1 MIDNTNTKYG
11 KFKPWVVGGGIISS
25 ITLLLLFTDLG
36 GLNKTNPFLY
46 LVLFGIIYLVMDV
59 FYSIKDIGF
68 WSMIPALSLDSHER
82 EKMATFARIGSTI
95 GANIVGVAIMPIV
108 LFFSMTNSSG
118 SGDKSGWFWF
128 AFIVALIGVITS
140 IAVGIGTREVESKL
154 RDNNE
159 KTSLKQVF
167 KVLGKNDQ
175 LMWLSL
181 GYWFYGLG
189 INTLN
194 ALQLYYFTFI
204 LGDSGK
210 YSILYGLNTVVG
222 LVSVSLFPSLAGK
235 FNRKRLFYGC
245 IAVMLGGIG
254 IFSIA
259 GTSLPM
265 ILTAAELF
273 FIPQPLVFLVILMI
287 ISDSVEYGQWKLG
300 HRDESLTLSVR
311 PLVDKLGGAMSNWL
325 VSTIAVA
332 AGMTTGA
339 SASTITTHQQSI
351 FKLSMFAF
359 PAAAMLIGAFII
371 ARKITLTEARHA
383 KIVEELEHR
392 FSVATSE
399 NEVKANVV
407 SLVNPTTGH
416 LVDLSSVNDE
426 HFASGSMGKGFA
438 IKPTDGAVFAPI
450 SGTIRQ
456 ILPTRHAVG
465 IESED
470 GVIVLI
476 HVGIGTV
483 KLNGEGF
490 ISYVEQGD
498 RVEVGQKLLEFW
510 SPIIEKN
517 GLDDTVLVTVTN
529 SEKFSAFHLEQKVGE
544 KVEALSEVITFKKGE

>member
-1 MIDNTNTKYG
+1 MNH
-11 KFKPWVVGGGIISS
+11 
-25 ITLLLLFTDLG
+25 LLCQF
-36 GLNKTNPFLY
+36 
-46 LVLFGIIYLVMDV
+46 
-59 FYSIKDIGF
+59 
-68 WSMIPALSLDSHER
+68 
-82 EKMATFARIGSTI
+82 
-95 GANIVGVAIMPIV
+95 
-108 LFFSMTNSSG
+108 
-118 SGDKSGWFWF
+118 
-128 AFIVALIGVITS
+128 
-140 IAVGIGTREVESKL
+140 
-154 RDNNE
+154 
-159 KTSLKQVF
+159 
-167 KVLGKNDQ
+167 
-175 LMWLSL
+175 
-181 GYWFYGLG
+181 
-189 INTLN
+189 
-194 ALQLYYFTFI
+194 
-204 LGDSGK
+204 
-210 YSILYGLNTVVG
+210 
-222 LVSVSLFPSLAGK
+222 
-235 FNRKRLFYGC
+235 
-245 IAVMLGGIG
+245 
-254 IFSIA
+254 
-259 GTSLPM
+259 
-265 ILTAAELF
+265 
-273 FIPQPLVFLVILMI
+273 
-287 ISDSVEYGQWKLG
+287 
-300 HRDESLTLSVR
+300 R

-351 FKLSMFAF
+351 FKLSMFGF

-383 KIVEELEHR
+383 EIVEELEHR

-456 ILPTRHAVG
+456 VLPTRHAVG

-483 KLNGEGF
+483 KLKGEGF

-517 GLDDTVLVTVTN
+517 G
-529 SEKFSAFHLEQKVGE
+529 S
-544 KVEALSEVITFKKGE
+544 

>member
-1 MIDNTNTKYG
+1 M
-11 KFKPWVVGGGIISS
+11 
-25 ITLLLLFTDLG
+25 
-36 GLNKTNPFLY
+36 
-46 LVLFGIIYLVMDV
+46 
-59 FYSIKDIGF
+59 
-68 WSMIPALSLDSHER
+68 
-82 EKMATFARIGSTI
+82 
-95 GANIVGVAIMPIV
+95 
-108 LFFSMTNSSG
+108 
-118 SGDKSGWFWF
+118 
-128 AFIVALIGVITS
+128 
-140 IAVGIGTREVESKL
+140 
-154 RDNNE
+154 
-159 KTSLKQVF
+159 
-167 KVLGKNDQ
+167 
-175 LMWLSL
+175 
-181 GYWFYGLG
+181 
-189 INTLN
+189 
-194 ALQLYYFTFI
+194 
-204 LGDSGK
+204 
-210 YSILYGLNTVVG
+210 NTVVG

-287 ISDSVEYGQWKLG
+287 ISDSVEYGQWKTG

-311 PLVDKLGGAMSNWL
+311 PLIDKLGGAMSNWL
-325 VSTIAVA
+325 VSTFAVA

-339 SASTITTHQQSI
+339 SASTITTHQQFI
-351 FKLSMFAF
+351 FKLGMFAF
-359 PAAAMLIGAFII
+359 PAATMLIGAFIV

-383 KIVEELEHR
+383 KIVE
-392 FSVATSE
+392 
-399 NEVKANVV
+399 NEVKTNVV
-407 SLVNPTTGH
+407 SLVTPTTGY